1 MTQICFIFPQKSK
14 ISTYDK
20 MWAFMSSRRQ
30 SVLVKSNEEG
40 IQRVLTSD
48 YAFLMESTTI
58 EFVTQRNCN
67 LTQIG
72 GLIDSKGYGVGTP
85 MGSPYRDKIT
95 IAILQLQEEG
105 KLHMMKEKW
114 WRGNGCPEEESK
126 EASALGVQNI
136 GGIFIVLAAGLVLSV
151 FVAVGEFLYKS
162 KKNAQLEKRAKTKL
176 PQDYVFLP
184 ISESDF
190 SISTVLSSSSSSSS
204 FSSCS

>member
-1 MTQICFIFPQKSK
+1 
-14 ISTYDK
+14 

-85 MGSPYRDKIT
+85 MGRRYVNH
-95 IAILQLQEEG
+95 L
-105 KLHMMKEKW
+105 
-114 WRGNGCPEEESK
+114 
-126 EASALGVQNI
+126 
-136 GGIFIVLAAGLVLSV
+136 FSV
-151 FVAVGEFLYKS
+151 H
-162 KKNAQLEKRAKTKL
+162 
-176 PQDYVFLP
+176 
-184 ISESDF
+184 
-190 SISTVLSSSSSSSS
+190 
-204 FSSCS
+204 

>member
-1 MTQICFIFPQKSK
+1 
-14 ISTYDK
+14 

-85 MGSPYRDKIT
+85 MGRLYVSY
-95 IAILQLQEEG
+95 L
-105 KLHMMKEKW
+105 
-114 WRGNGCPEEESK
+114 
-126 EASALGVQNI
+126 
-136 GGIFIVLAAGLVLSV
+136 FSV
-151 FVAVGEFLYKS
+151 H
-162 KKNAQLEKRAKTKL
+162 
-176 PQDYVFLP
+176 
-184 ISESDF
+184 
-190 SISTVLSSSSSSSS
+190 
-204 FSSCS
+204 